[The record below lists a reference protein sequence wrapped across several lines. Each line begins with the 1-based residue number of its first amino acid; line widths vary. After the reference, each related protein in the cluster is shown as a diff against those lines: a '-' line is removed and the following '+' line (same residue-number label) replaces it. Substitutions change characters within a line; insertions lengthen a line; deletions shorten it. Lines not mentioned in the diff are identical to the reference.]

1 MANFVS
7 KVKNFF
13 VESYDELIHKVTW
26 LKYSTLQSQTTLVLV
41 ASLIFALIIGL
52 VIDNSLEGIL
62 GLWYKSNAPR
72 TTTTP

>member
-1 MANFVS
+1 MANLVN

-26 LKYSTLQSQTTLVLV
+26 LKYSTLQRQTTLVLV

>member
-1 MANFVS
+1 MANLVN

-13 VESYDELIHKVTW
+13 AESYDELIHKVTW
-26 LKYSTLQSQTTLVLV
+26 LKYSTLQRQTTLVLV

>member
-7 KVKNFF
+7 KVKSFF
-13 VESYDELIHKVTW
+13 VGSYDELIHKVTW

-41 ASLIFALIIGL
+41 ASLIFALVIGL

-62 GLWYKSNAPR
+62 DLWYKSNAPKN
-72 TTTTP
+72 TTTP